1 MVKFIRQNLSQ
12 KRGNMLRLLKLLL
25 LLLLLLSRIS
35 PVQLYVTPET
45 AAHQAPPC
53 LGFFR

>member
-12 KRGNMLRLLKLLL
+12 KRGNMLRLLK